1 MLPICYYKVP
11 LWDNI
16 DLKVEDVLGTGL
28 KYVGEAKEL
37 QFKEISIYSI
47 QIIFFSMS

>member
-1 MLPICYYKVP
+1 MLRICYYKVP

-16 DLKVEDVLGTGL
+16 DLKVEDVLGTGW